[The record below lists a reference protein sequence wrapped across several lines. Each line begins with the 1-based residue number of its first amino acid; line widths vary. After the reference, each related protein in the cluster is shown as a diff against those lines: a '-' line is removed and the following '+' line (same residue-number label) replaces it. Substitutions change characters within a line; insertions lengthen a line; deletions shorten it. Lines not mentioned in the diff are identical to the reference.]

1 MTIALRIKQRR
12 QQLGLTQADLALRAG
27 ISQTQISKYELGQN
41 EPTAYAILAL
51 AKALNT
57 SSDWMLGLTD
67 EVNELRGDEEL
78 SDLER
83 QVVYLM
89 RSKSPEQQRK
99 VLEVARL
106 L

>member
-1 MTIALRIKQRR
+1 MTVALRLKQRR
-12 QQLGLTQADLALRAG
+12 QQLHLTQADLALRAG
-27 ISQTQISKYELGQN
+27 ISQTQISKYEIGQN
-41 EPTAYAILAL
+41 EPTAYAIIQL

-57 SSDWMLGLTD
+57 SSDWILGLTD

-83 QVVYLM
+83 QIIHLM
-89 RSKSPEQQRK
+89 RSKSWEQQRK
-99 VLEVARL
+99 MLEIARL